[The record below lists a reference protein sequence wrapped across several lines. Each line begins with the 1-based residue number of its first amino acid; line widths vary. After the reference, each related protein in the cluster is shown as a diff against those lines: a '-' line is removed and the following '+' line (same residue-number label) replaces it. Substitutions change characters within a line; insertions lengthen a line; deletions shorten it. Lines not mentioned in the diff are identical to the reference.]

1 MKTII
6 SSKIPD
12 CDSLKMVMVIKGQE
26 GHITY
31 REISERHE
39 GTLKKCH
46 KICDVSTG
54 VSLRFWQRPVI
65 VSYNK
70 KVITL

>member
-12 CDSLKMVMVIKGQE
+12 CDSLKMVMVIKAKQ